1 MLLKSLYFSLVK
13 LCVPHKIGS
22 FQPAVKLTECSYETE
37 RNELNAVTNVN
48 SLLVC
53 IFCRRV
59 SLVSPP
65 APRLAFLTNV
75 IDKHLPQVLLTSD
88 PHFVL
93 QYVISLLLQLNIEL
107 SDDDV
112 NTGEHHLNRTLLREN
127 LLYVLNNSVHLT
139 SLKLVQQISY
149 ALHLVT
155 VSINKLI
162 SEWYGTEETCVC
174 RSC

>member
-1 MLLKSLYFSLVK
+1 
-13 LCVPHKIGS
+13 
-22 FQPAVKLTECSYETE
+22 
-37 RNELNAVTNVN
+37 
-48 SLLVC
+48 
-53 IFCRRV
+53 
-59 SLVSPP
+59 VSPP